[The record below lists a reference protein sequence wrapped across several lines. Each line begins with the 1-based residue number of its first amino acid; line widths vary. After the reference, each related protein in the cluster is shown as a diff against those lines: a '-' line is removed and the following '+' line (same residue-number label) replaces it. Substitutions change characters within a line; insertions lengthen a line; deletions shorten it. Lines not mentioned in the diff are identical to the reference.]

1 MKPMNDNV
9 FVDSNI
15 FLYAF
20 TQVDGQNN
28 KEEILKHIISSKIV
42 LKNINIS
49 TQVINEVSSN
59 MIRKLKFSNNEVRDF
74 ISSCY
79 NRYNVIN
86 FSEKL
91 FIEASEVREK
101 YNISYYD
108 SLIISAGLQANVNI
122 LYSEDMQHNLVV
134 NESLTIIN
142 PFIYKSTD
150 NL

>member
-42 LKNINIS
+42 LANINIS

-142 PFIYKSTD
+142 PFI
-150 NL
+150 